1 MTDDLLLEV
10 EEKMAK
16 AVDALRHDLLIIRTG
31 RASPA
36 LVEDLKVEAYESVM
50 PLNQLATIAVPE
62 ARLLVI
68 RPWDASTLSAIER
81 AILKSDLGLTPNND
95 GKVIRLGIPPLTDE
109 RRKDLARMVNQRVEE
124 GRVAVRNARRDAMRA
139 LQAMERDGDI
149 SEDDRYRAQNDL
161 QEVTDEYIG
170 KLDALGEAKQK
181 EIMEV

>member
-139 LQAMERDGDI
+139 LQAMEKDGDI